1 MNLKMEIPPY
11 LKKLGPQLR
20 RLQRYLPLAVFLAF
34 VLICGGLVMQIG
46 NLSRQEP
53 SEDAVTEKLSSIK
66 TPRIDN
72 ATLNKIQQLQDQN
85 VDVKSLFD
93 QARNNPFSE

>member
-1 MNLKMEIPPY
+1 MKIELPSY
-11 LKKLGPQLR
+11 LRKFGPT
-20 RLQRYLPLAVFLAF
+20 LQRYRRYLPIMVFVVFMLLSA
-34 VLICGGLVMQIG
+34 GLVLQI
-46 NLSRQEP
+46 NRLSRQEP
-53 SEDAVTEKLSSIK
+53 SEDAVTEKLTSIK
-66 TPRIDN
+66 TPKVDQ

>member
-1 MNLKMEIPPY
+1 MKIELPSY
-11 LKKLGPQLR
+11 LRKFSPT
-20 RLQRYLPLAVFLAF
+20 LQRYRRYLPIMVF
-34 VLICGGLVMQIG
+34 VLFMLLSAGLVLQI
-46 NLSRQEP
+46 NRLSRQEP
-53 SEDAVTEKLSSIK
+53 SEDAVTEKLTSIK
-66 TPRIDN
+66 TPKVDQ